1 MGFPCR
7 VIMKESKEQ
16 IIEYWKSHLCDLIP
30 YDSPN
35 YEEELQK
42 AAEMMYEAEINGEF
56 NQNEE
61 DSGELIEMIDWEYIS
76 E

>member
-1 MGFPCR
+1 
-7 VIMKESKEQ
+7 MKESKQQ
-16 IIEYWKSHLCDLIP
+16 IIEHWKSHLRDLIP

-42 AAEMMYEAEINGEF
+42 AAEMMYEAEINGKF

-61 DSGELIEMIDWEYIS
+61 DSGELIEMIDWD
-76 E
+76 

>member
-1 MGFPCR
+1 
-7 VIMKESKEQ
+7 MKESKQQ

-42 AAEMMYEAEINGEF
+42 AAEMMYEAEINGKF

-61 DSGELIEMIDWEYIS
+61 DSDELIEIIDWD
-76 E
+76 

>member
-1 MGFPCR
+1 
-7 VIMKESKEQ
+7 MKESKQE
-16 IIEYWKSHLCDLIP
+16 IIEHWKSHLCDMIP

-42 AAEMMYEAEINGEF
+42 VAEMMYEAEINGEF

-61 DSGELIEMIDWEYIS
+61 DSGELIEMIDWD
-76 E
+76 

>member
-1 MGFPCR
+1 
-7 VIMKESKEQ
+7 MKESKQE
-16 IIEYWKSHLCDLIP
+16 IIEHWKSHLCDMIP

-61 DSGELIEMIDWEYIS
+61 DSGELIEMIDWD
-76 E
+76 